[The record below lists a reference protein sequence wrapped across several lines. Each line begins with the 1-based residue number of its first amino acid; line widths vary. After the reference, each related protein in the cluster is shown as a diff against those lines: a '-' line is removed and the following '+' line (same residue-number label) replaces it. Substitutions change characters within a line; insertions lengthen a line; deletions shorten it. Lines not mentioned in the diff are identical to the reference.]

1 MNVALRGGE
10 GFPVEDV
17 WGDYVGGEE
26 VDLGGGVGDAV
37 VVEVALVGVAAMEDG
52 AFDPFVAVAPQ
63 GRLWTR
69 RKWPLRSLFALSGQ
83 ALWSVIALS
92 GQATMKS

>member
-1 MNVALRGGE
+1 MGGEEDVGLGVRGGE
-10 GFPVEDV
+10 GEDV
-17 WGDYVGGEE
+17 EGVGWDDPSTSLRTGSGGEE

-37 VVEVALVGVAAMEDG
+37 VVEAAFVGVAPVEDG

-69 RKWPLRSLFALSGQ
+69 RKWPR
-83 ALWSVIALS
+83 WSTA
-92 GQATMKS
+92 KS